1 MCATERRVYSS
12 LLMRRAASGW
22 WRFPPGGPKPITAG
36 LCSSS
41 RPSYPQA
48 EKIILV
54 QDNFNTHNASAFY
67 ENLPA
72 AQARTLADKF
82 EFHYTPTNAS
92 WLNMAELEL
101 SAISRQCLHARIP
114 DVATLTQQVAAC
126 IQKRNEAKC
135 TVKWQFTTQMARQ
148 KLQRHYQKVCDKN
161 SLD

>member
-1 MCATERRVYSS
+1 MRNGTACLLVAFDAAHGHRLVEVSARRTKADYCRFMQQ
-12 LLMRRAASGW
+12 LAAE
-22 WRFPPGGPKPITAG
+22 
-36 LCSSS
+36 
-41 RPSYPQA
+41 YPQA

-54 QDNFNTHNASAFY
+54 QDNLNTHNASAFY

-135 TVKWQFTTQMARQ
+135 TVKWPFTTQMARQ